1 MPTDPQHPAAPT
13 AFSAQDLNEI
23 RTALDG
29 MGLSSDK
36 VAKSLS
42 SAFAGA
48 ITSRKSFQQTL
59 LAIGMSLAKLV
70 ISSGTQTISSG
81 LSSLLTSALSG
92 LGGGTGGGVQPFAE
106 GGVVSSPTFFGMGS
120 GTGLMGERGAEAI
133 MPLARGPDGRLGIAA
148 HGGTQGASPVHVHI
162 HTPDVESFRHS
173 EAQVTTSLARAVAR
187 GQRGL

>member
-1 MPTDPQHPAAPT
+1 MQTDPQQAASPT

-23 RTALDG
+23 KTALDG
-29 MGLSSDK
+29 IGLSSDK

-42 SAFAGA
+42 NAFASA
-48 ITSRKSFQQTL
+48 ITSGKSFQQTL

-81 LSSLLTSALSG
+81 LSSLLSSALSG
-92 LGGGTGGGVQPFAE
+92 LGGGGGGVVPFAE
-106 GGVVSSPTFFGMGS
+106 GGVVSSPTFFGMGK
-120 GTGLMGERGAEAI
+120 GTGVMGERGAEAI

-162 HTPDVESFRHS
+162 HTPDIQSFRQS